1 MSETRE
7 NMGSVGARAA
17 SASCF
22 WWWWYDGVLSDV
34 GARKKRVHIDTQS
47 EHHSF
52 LLFPIIDSQVF
63 RTSNGEF

>member
-7 NMGSVGARAA
+7 NMGSLEQQVPHA
-17 SASCF
+17 
-22 WWWWYDGVLSDV
+22 DGGSGMIVFCLML
-34 GARKKRVHIDTQS
+34 GQEKKRVHIDTQS
-47 EHHSF
+47 EYHSS